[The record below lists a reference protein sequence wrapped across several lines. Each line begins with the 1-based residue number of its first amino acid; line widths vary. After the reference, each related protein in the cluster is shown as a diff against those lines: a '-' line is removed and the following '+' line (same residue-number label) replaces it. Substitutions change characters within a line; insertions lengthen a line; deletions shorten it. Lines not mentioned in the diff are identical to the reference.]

1 MSAGLNQVTFCE
13 KSRGICAPSNI
24 WSSSRYGFCKI
35 VPTPSNIIIPKWEKG
50 CQNISCLFLLPI
62 TICNAYNLG
71 FSTKNVCSY
80 KKKLISWSK
89 VYSTWNALHG
99 CYLLFLCIK
108 PDNEYSNSFIETT
121 WSVLL
126 AAHQASPLP
135 VVGSHQ
141 STY

>member
-13 KSRGICAPSNI
+13 KSRVICAPSNV
-24 WSSSRYGFCKI
+24 WSCSRYGSYKM
-35 VPTPSNIIIPKWEKG
+35 VPMPSNIIILKWKKG
-50 CQNISCLFLLPI
+50 CHNINFLFLLPI
-62 TICNAYNLG
+62 AICNAYNLG
-71 FSTKNVCSY
+71 FSTKNVGSY
-80 KKKLISWSK
+80 KKKSISWSK
-89 VYSTWNALHG
+89 VYNTWNVLHG
-99 CYLLFLCIK
+99 CYFLFLCIK